1 MNGVIDIKQIHQQDG
16 IPMKTIALLLTFLT
30 CQAYGQTPGNTPSPA
45 IKPGTLPERNL
56 TSPGLKERAD
66 STVLQLPNFLP
77 DAERRSTDDM
87 PVARPNRGATIPMPT
102 SLPDNAFYRSPN
114 DPSGLVRAT
123 LDNMPIHGYDT
134 TARRSATIRRDKPK
148 R

>member
-1 MNGVIDIKQIHQQDG
+1 
-16 IPMKTIALLLTFLT
+16 MKTVALLLTFLT
-30 CQAYGQTPGNTPSPA
+30 SQAHAQLPGKTPSPEV
-45 IKPGTLPERNL
+45 KPDARSERNL
-56 TSPGLKERAD
+56 ISPGLNGWSD
-66 STVLQLPNFLP
+66 STLRQLPKRLP
-77 DAERRSTDDM
+77 NADRRSNDDM
-87 PVARPNRGATIPMPT
+87 PVARPNRGATVPMPT
-102 SLPDNAFYRSPN
+102 SRPDNAFYRSPN

>member
-1 MNGVIDIKQIHQQDG
+1 
-16 IPMKTIALLLTFLT
+16 MKTIALLLTFLT
-30 CQAYGQTPGNTPSPA
+30 CQAYGQVPGKIPSPA
-45 IKPGTLPERNL
+45 IKPNGSPERNPVN
-56 TSPGLKERAD
+56 PGLHQWSD
-66 STVLQLPNFLP
+66 STLRQLPELLP
-77 DAERRSTDDM
+77 NAGRGTFDDM
-87 PVARPNRGATIPMPT
+87 PVARPGRGATVPMPT
-102 SLPDNAFYRSPN
+102 SRPDNAFYRSPN